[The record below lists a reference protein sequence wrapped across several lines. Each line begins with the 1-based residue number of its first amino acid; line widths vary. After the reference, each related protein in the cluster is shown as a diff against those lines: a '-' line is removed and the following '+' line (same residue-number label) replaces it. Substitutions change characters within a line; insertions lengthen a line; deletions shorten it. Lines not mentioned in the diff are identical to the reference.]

1 MAGRKGVVVTESLN
15 SSDELFEFLGRQG
28 LCVLDA
34 YQTWCGP
41 CKPVQGIFKRLK
53 TEVGAD
59 RIYFGLSDVDKIP
72 ELEKYKGTCE
82 PQFLYFGGGQLTGYV
97 KGTNAPVIERLC
109 VELADHE
116 DDVKAGKTKRKVI
129 GETLLG
135 SKEEK
140 PEEGVVEE
148 AEEAA
153 NEEPETPPTQE
164 NEEESAETVQ
174 SLSQHSINKCIT
186 LIILNPSCEKANE
199 SSPFMAKVAE
209 LGLDTL
215 KKDEREISADDVK
228 KIIPDISEDD
238 LLLLSN
244 GPCQIFAMTKG
255 ETGEKSIEL
264 AQEVINAGLEGLK
277 GLNYTSPSVEQAEKD
292 MNLFFSDFSAP
303 KVTLSTQLQES
314 ISSKEVTEAPE
325 QTLTIITPPAFEKH
339 GEEILKDIEKLG
351 FKIANKAEYQFTEE
365 NAAKYFEHQEDLAS
379 DEGLKAAL
387 LGGPALVLVLEK
399 TGAVGD
405 WRSAIGPLEGADK
418 QAPESLRATYA
429 VDNCTA
435 ILASSNSS
443 QVERERAFFFGNTLE
458 EQTAADEPAPEQAP
472 AEESAP
478 EAAVTAEE
486 APQE

>member
-1 MAGRKGVVVTESLN
+1 MG
-15 SSDELFEFLGRQG
+15 
-28 LCVLDA
+28 
-34 YQTWCGP
+34 
-41 CKPVQGIFKRLK
+41 
-53 TEVGAD
+53 
-59 RIYFGLSDVDKIP
+59 
-72 ELEKYKGTCE
+72 
-82 PQFLYFGGGQLTGYV
+82 TGYV

-148 AEEAA
+148 PEEAA
-153 NEEPETPPTQE
+153 NQEPETPPTQE

-186 LIILNPSCEKANE
+186 LIILNPSCEKADE
-199 SSPFMAKVAE
+199 SSQFLAKVTE
-209 LGLDTL
+209 LGLETL

-264 AQEVINAGLEGLK
+264 AQEVINAELEGLK

-292 MNLFFSDFSAP
+292 MSLFFSDFSAP
-303 KVTLSTQLQES
+303 KVTLSTRLQES
-314 ISSKEVTEAPE
+314 ISSK
-325 QTLTIITPPAFEKH
+325 
-339 GEEILKDIEKLG
+339 
-351 FKIANKAEYQFTEE
+351 QFTEE
-365 NAAKYFEHQEDLAS
+365 NAAKYFEHQEELAS

-418 QAPESLRATYA
+418 QAPESLRAMYA

-472 AEESAP
+472 AEESAQ
-478 EAAVTAEE
+478 EAALTAEE